1 MADAFTERKRW
12 GFFGIPWT
20 FTVYHVKEDI
30 LTIDRGF
37 LNRTEND
44 CFMYKIADVKLERT
58 FFNRIF
64 GLGKVICFTSDV
76 TERKIEI
83 KNIKHSKEVK
93 DYILM
98 KSEEARLKR
107 RTLNMQNIGADANLA
122 DMDIDG
128 DGTPDGIFD

>member
-1 MADAFTERKRW
+1 MADAYTERKRW

-30 LTIDRGF
+30 ITVDKGF
-37 LNRTEND
+37 FNKIEDD
-44 CFMYKIADVKLERT
+44 CFMYKISDVKLERT

-76 TERKIEI
+76 TEQRLEI

-93 DYILM
+93 NFILM

-107 RTLNMQNIGADANLA
+107 RTLNMQNIGADPSLA
-122 DMDIDG
+122 DIDG
-128 DGTPDGIFD
+128 DGVPDGIFE

>member
-20 FTVYHVKEDI
+20 FTVYHVKEDM